1 MATGLS
7 KRPAAAS
14 SRHRSTS
21 LVRGAV
27 KRAKNAVVRYAT
39 EHASARDSQS
49 STLIVAMACDRLITA
64 AQMGDGAVITFDS
77 DGGAAKT
84 LCAAHPGEYANETTF
99 IRTPRA
105 SWEPIVEYYARR
117 AAQTTEQEQDRE
129 LRVDDRVRMARNLAL
144 RFRAVHAAGYVIGD
158 VHEKNVQVNR
168 QNSIAMA
175 Y

>member
-1 MATGLS
+1 MD
-7 KRPAAAS
+7 
-14 SRHRSTS
+14 
-21 LVRGAV
+21 
-27 KRAKNAVVRYAT
+27 AT
-39 EHASARDSQS
+39 EHDCEPRALA
-49 STLIVAMACDRLITA
+49 STLIVAMACDRLMTA

-105 SWEPIVEYYARR
+105 SWEPIVECYARR
-117 AAQTTEQEQDRE
+117 AAQTTEQEQGRE

-168 QNSIAMA
+168 QNSIAMVD
-175 Y
+175 